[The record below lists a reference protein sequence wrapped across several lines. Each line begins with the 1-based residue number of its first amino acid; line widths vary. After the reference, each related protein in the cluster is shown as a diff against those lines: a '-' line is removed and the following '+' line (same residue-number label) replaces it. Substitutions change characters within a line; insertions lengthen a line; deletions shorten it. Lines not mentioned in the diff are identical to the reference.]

1 MIGYMIE
8 QELGNLLPFEVP
20 FATVLTMVEV
30 APDDPAFKNPTKFIG
45 PVYADDDDRRPE
57 CRRPPPR
64 SRRFPSRGA
73 I

>member
-30 APDDPAFKNPTKFIG
+30 DRC
-45 PVYADDDDRRPE
+45 PVIARRVV
-57 CRRPPPR
+57 
-64 SRRFPSRGA
+64 RGTA
-73 I
+73 AS